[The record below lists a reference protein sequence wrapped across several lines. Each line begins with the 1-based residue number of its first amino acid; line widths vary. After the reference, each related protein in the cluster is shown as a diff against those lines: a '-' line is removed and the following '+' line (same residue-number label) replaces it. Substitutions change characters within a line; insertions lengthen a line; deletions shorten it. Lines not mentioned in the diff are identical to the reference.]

1 MKKQSIFFCFLFFTL
16 STLYAQTITHRN
28 ELGGGWIGHSPEDDN
43 YIEGTRNLYDDFRP
57 GVVYYND
64 NSDALKVPLRLNIYN
79 DEFEYIK
86 NDTLYALEA
95 LAQLE
100 KVVMDNLV
108 FIYIVP
114 NREANV
120 SGYVVRWND
129 EYPAIITKMEMGYFS
144 GERDVYTTKPLR
156 FERKKD
162 KHYIMN
168 SDHEVEQI
176 YSVKKLIK
184 YLDTHQQELSEFA
197 KKEKIS
203 DSNPEELA
211 KLLDFYHE
219 LGQDL

>member
-1 MKKQSIFFCFLFFTL
+1 MKKQSIIYCFLLFIS
-16 STLYAQTITHRN
+16 STLFAQTINHYN
-28 ELGGGWIGHSPEDDN
+28 ELGGGWIGSDPEDDT

-64 NSDALKVPLRLNIYN
+64 NSDALQVSLRLNLYN
-79 DEFEYIK
+79 DEFEYVN
-86 NDTLYALEA
+86 NDTLHVLKD
-95 LAQLE
+95 LNHLE
-100 KVVMDNLV
+100 KIVMDNQV
-108 FIYIVP
+108 FIWIEPYKK
-114 NREANV
+114 ANI

-129 EYPAIITKMEMGYFS
+129 EYPTIITKMQMGYFS
-144 GERDVYTTKPLR
+144 GGVDMYTSKPPR
-156 FERKKD
+156 FERKED

-168 SDHEVEQI
+168 SYHEFERI

-184 YLDTHQQELSEFA
+184 YLGTHQQELSDFA

-203 DSNPEELA
+203 DSSPEELA

>member
-1 MKKQSIFFCFLFFTL
+1 MKKRSIIFCFLFCTT
-16 STLYAQTITHRN
+16 STLFAQTITHRN
-28 ELGGGWIGHSPEDDN
+28 ELAGGWIEHSPEDDN

-57 GVVYYND
+57 GVVYYNE
-64 NSDALKVPLRLNIYN
+64 NSDALQARLRLNLYN
-79 DEFEYIK
+79 DEFEYVK
-86 NDTLYALEA
+86 NDTLHVLKD
-95 LAQLE
+95 LNHLE
-100 KVVMDNLV
+100 KIVMDNQV
-108 FIYIVP
+108 FIWIEPYKK
-114 NREANV
+114 AGV

-129 EYPAIITKMEMGYFS
+129 DYPAIITKMEKGYFR
-144 GERDVYTTKPLR
+144 GGVDMYTSKPPR
-156 FERKKD
+156 FERKED

-168 SDHEVEQI
+168 SYREVERI

-184 YLDTHQQELSEFA
+184 YLGTYQQELSDFA